1 MSTLPCTQG
10 GDTQE
15 NVIWKFCPRIQ
26 PLHNIPFLSEKVSL
40 PHTFNGTA
48 FGKIQSRSVLK
59 GNLVHWLI
67 NVTWSHL
74 IPHPSLSGKDHSTFG
89 GRDGS
94 FPSNVIRNKCKSP
107 GKQPAFYNAITVSL
121 QNDIWGAS
129 TEIWNLPYWWCVTTQ
144 ILVGL
149 PITYAV
155 TTEILL
161 QLLLQA
167 AQCVPVTVIFNLL
180 IKMHFIVILFL
191 NYMLEMRC
199 YLKYQNY

>member
-15 NVIWKFCPRIQ
+15 NVIWKGCPRIQ
-26 PLHNIPFLSEKVSL
+26 PLHNIPFLSGRVSL

-59 GNLVHWLI
+59 DKLVHWLI
-67 NVTWSHL
+67 NVTWSHFIL
-74 IPHPSLSGKDHSTFG
+74 HPSLSGKDHLTFG

-94 FPSNVIRNKCKSP
+94 FLSNVIRNKCKSP

-121 QNDIWGAS
+121 QNDVWGAS
-129 TEIWNLPYWWCVTTQ
+129 AEIWNLPYGWCVTTQ

-149 PITYAV
+149 PITHAV

-161 QLLLQA
+161 HMLLQA
-167 AQCVPVTVIFNLL
+167 AQFVPVTVIFN
-180 IKMHFIVILFL
+180 
-191 NYMLEMRC
+191 
-199 YLKYQNY
+199 

>member
-1 MSTLPCTQG
+1 MHQQILLFMLWKANWHANFNFGLPCAQG

-15 NVIWKFCPRIQ
+15 NVIWKGCPRIQ

-40 PHTFNGTA
+40 SLTFNGTA

-59 GNLVHWLI
+59 DKLVHWLI
-67 NVTWSHL
+67 NVTWSHF
-74 IPHPSLSGKDHSTFG
+74 IPHPSLSGKDHSTLEG
-89 GRDGS
+89 RARDGS
-94 FPSNVIRNKCKSP
+94 FLSNSL

-129 TEIWNLPYWWCVTTQ
+129 AEIWNLPYWWCVTTQ

-149 PITYAV
+149 PITHAM

-161 QLLLQA
+161 QLLL
-167 AQCVPVTVIFNLL
+167 
-180 IKMHFIVILFL
+180 
-191 NYMLEMRC
+191 
-199 YLKYQNY
+199 

>member
-1 MSTLPCTQG
+1 M
-10 GDTQE
+10 
-15 NVIWKFCPRIQ
+15 
-26 PLHNIPFLSEKVSL
+26 
-40 PHTFNGTA
+40 
-48 FGKIQSRSVLK
+48 LK
-59 GNLVHWLI
+59 DKLVHWLI
-67 NVTWSHL
+67 NVTWSHF

-94 FPSNVIRNKCKSP
+94 FLSNVIRNKCKSP

-129 TEIWNLPYWWCVTTQ
+129 AEIWNLPYWWCVTTQ

-149 PITYAV
+149 PITHAM

-167 AQCVPVTVIFNLL
+167 AQFVPETVIFNLL
-180 IKMHFIVILFL
+180 IKMHFIIILFL

>member
-1 MSTLPCTQG
+1 MSISLGYLPYLVPKG
-10 GDTQE
+10 E
-15 NVIWKFCPRIQ
+15 ILKKMLCPRIQ
-26 PLHNIPFLSEKVSL
+26 LLHNVPFLSEKVSL

-59 GNLVHWLI
+59 DKLVHWLI
-67 NVTWSHL
+67 NLTWSHFIL
-74 IPHPSLSGKDHSTFG
+74 HPSLSGKDHSTFG

-94 FPSNVIRNKCKSP
+94 FLSNVIRNKCKSP

-121 QNDIWGAS
+121 QNDVWGAS
-129 TEIWNLPYWWCVTTQ
+129 AEIWNLPYGWCVTTQ

-149 PITYAV
+149 PITHAV

-167 AQCVPVTVIFNLL
+167 AQFVPVTVIFN
-180 IKMHFIVILFL
+180 
-191 NYMLEMRC
+191 
-199 YLKYQNY
+199 

>member
-15 NVIWKFCPRIQ
+15 NVIWKGCPRIQ
-26 PLHNIPFLSEKVSL
+26 PLHNIPFLSEKVSP

-59 GNLVHWLI
+59 DKLVHWLI
-67 NVTWSHL
+67 NVTWSHF

-94 FPSNVIRNKCKSP
+94 FLSNVIRNKCKSP

-129 TEIWNLPYWWCVTTQ
+129 AEIWNLPYWWCVTTQ

-149 PITYAV
+149 PITHAM

-167 AQCVPVTVIFNLL
+167 AQFVPVTVIFNLL
-180 IKMHFIVILFL
+180 IKMHFIIILFL